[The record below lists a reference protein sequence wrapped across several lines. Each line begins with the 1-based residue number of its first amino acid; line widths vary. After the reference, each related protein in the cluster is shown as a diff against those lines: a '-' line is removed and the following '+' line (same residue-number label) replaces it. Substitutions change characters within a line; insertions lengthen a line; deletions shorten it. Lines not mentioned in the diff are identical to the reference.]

1 MAANDADFWRIPS
14 AWYPMRVPSRAG
26 SWNHSRFQNRSL
38 RLATCALAP
47 PKCRMSTTSRSR
59 SCFDWDGRCG
69 DARTVCSQS
78 SSIFAKDADRCRIP
92 STPHTP
98 YCRASSSFACELY
111 LSLSSPAPMFA
122 EKVMTRERALLPE
135 VLAPRAR
142 GRRVRRP
149 TSVAVRV
156 TAPVA
161 TQGAAIAALS
171 EPETRPGRE
180 PECEAK
186 PREFKAELAS
196 SERGGPDPT
205 A

>member
-1 MAANDADFWRIPS
+1 
-14 AWYPMRVPSRAG
+14 MRVPSRAG

-38 RLATCALAP
+38 RLATCASAP

-149 TSVAVRV
+149 TSGAVRV

-180 PECEAK
+180 PECEAN
-186 PREFKAELAS
+186 
-196 SERGGPDPT
+196 RGRSLLSWHAIGRDDRPLRSLRTPD
-205 A
+205 